1 MSDPRRSLMAP
12 IRFHLFGRL
21 QTRLTVLYAGL
32 FAAALLVV
40 SLAVFG
46 AVSSSASRAVRAEL
60 AAGSTVY
67 DRLWALRSQQ
77 LMDGAALLARDFGF
91 RAAFAT
97 GDAGTI
103 GSALI
108 NLKNRLGVDLAYVV
122 DTDGEIVAVG
132 GAAGKD
138 HAAAG
143 RRIAEAL
150 TDGERRGGIITID
163 GAPYQTVSTPIL
175 SPALVGWVVF
185 GVRLDQ
191 GEMSALENLSAIPL
205 NASVF
210 VREGDVWRTE
220 QTASAADLGRI
231 GRFLNGRGAGED
243 ATGEIALTGGEAI
256 ALAKSLPT
264 IDGRGDAV
272 LVLRYGKR
280 EAMAPYRA
288 LTAQMIG
295 VGLLGLLL
303 LVAGSWALARRL
315 TRPIAALD
323 DAARRLESGEDVE
336 VAAETGDE
344 VGRLATSFN
353 RMAQEIRARERRITH
368 LALHDADTDLP
379 NRIALE
385 RAVAETGAGQGVIAI
400 VAMGVDRFSQ
410 VRGAIGYGLAGQLVG
425 ELGRILGEAEP
436 TARVG
441 RLSSDSLGAVM
452 VLANEA
458 EALAAAARMRAAL
471 ERPIAVGDATVDVSL
486 TAGVALHGVHGDH
499 AAQLIDRASI
509 AIDQARGAGLAQ
521 AVFDPVLYGDPSCN
535 LSLMSEMIAGLSSG
549 AIDVHYQPK
558 LDLRRQRVTGVE
570 ALVRWTHPTR
580 GRLSPELFVGMAE
593 ETGHIRA
600 LTEFVLERALADQ
613 KRLAEAGHELA
624 VAINISGRLI
634 GDAAFGDHALAAVR
648 GRAGKVYFEITETV
662 VIQNEHTAFALLDA
676 LAAEGV
682 EVSIDDYGSGLS
694 SLAYLKR
701 LRAGELKID
710 RQFVTGMA
718 ESGRDALLVKSTIDL
733 AHSLGLQVTAEGVED
748 DKVIGLLAMMGC
760 DLAQGY
766 GVARPMPLGDL
777 MDFLARA
784 APAPQPLRSAS

>member
-1 MSDPRRSLMAP
+1 MAP
-12 IRFHLFGRL
+12 IKFHLFDRL

-40 SLAVFG
+40 SLAVSG
-46 AVSSSASRAVRAEL
+46 AVSSSAGRAVRAEL
-60 AAGSTVY
+60 TAGSTVY

-77 LMDGAALLARDFGF
+77 LMDGAGLLARDFGF

-103 GSALI
+103 SSALI

-122 DTDGEIVAVG
+122 DVDGRIVAVG
-132 GAAGKD
+132 GAPGKD
-138 HAAAG
+138 QAAAG

-150 TDGERRGGIITID
+150 VSGERTGGIIIID
-163 GAPYQTVSTPIL
+163 GAPYQAVSTPIL
-175 SPALVGWVVF
+175 SPTLVGWVVF

-191 GEMSALENLSAIPL
+191 REMNALQSLSAIPL
-205 NASVF
+205 DASVF
-210 VREGDVWRTE
+210 VREGGAWRTE
-220 QTASAADLGRI
+220 QKASTVDLHRI
-231 GRFLNGRGAGED
+231 DRFLDRRGSGGQT
-243 ATGEIALTGGEAI
+243 TGEIALSGGEVI
-256 ALAKSLPT
+256 ALAKSLPM
-264 IDGRGDAV
+264 IDGRDDAV
-272 LVLRYGKR
+272 LVLHYGKR
-280 EAMAPYRA
+280 EALAPYRA
-288 LTAQMIG
+288 LMAQMIA

-315 TRPIAALD
+315 TRPITALD
-323 DAARRLESGEDVE
+323 DAARRLQTGEDVE

-353 RMAQEIRARERRITH
+353 RMAHEIRARERRITH

-379 NRIALE
+379 NRVALE
-385 RAVAETGAGQGVIAI
+385 RAVSEADASEGVIVI
-400 VAMGVDRFSQ
+400 VAMAIDRFTQ
-410 VRGAIGYGLAGQLVG
+410 VRGAIGYGLAGQLIG
-425 ELGRILGEAEP
+425 ELGRILAQAEP
-436 TARVG
+436 AARVG
-441 RLSSDSLGAVM
+441 RMSGDSLGAVV
-452 VLANEA
+452 VLSSEA
-458 EALAAAARMRAAL
+458 DALATAARMRAVL

-486 TAGVALHGVHGDH
+486 TAGVALHGRHGDH

-509 AIDQARGAGLAQ
+509 AIDQARGAGASE

-535 LSLMSEMIAGLSSG
+535 LSLMSEMLAGLESG

-558 LDLRRQRVTGVE
+558 LDLRRRGVTGAE

-580 GRLSPELFVGMAE
+580 GRLAPDLFVGMAE

-600 LTEFVLERALADQ
+600 LTEFVLQRALADQ
-613 KRLAEAGHELA
+613 KRMAEAGHEIA
-624 VAINISGRLI
+624 VAVNISGRLL
-634 GDAAFGDHALAAVR
+634 GDAAFGEHALAAVR
-648 GRAGKVYFEITETV
+648 KRVGKVYFEITETV

-718 ESGRDALLVKSTIDL
+718 DSGRDALLVKSTIDL

-748 DKVIGLLAMMGC
+748 DKVIALLSMMGC
-760 DLAQGY
+760 DLAQGF

-777 MDFLARA
+777 LDFLGAC
-784 APAPQPLRSAS
+784 APMAQPERSAS

>member
-1 MSDPRRSLMAP
+1 MAP
-12 IRFHLFGRL
+12 IKFHLFDRL

-40 SLAVFG
+40 ALAVSG
-46 AVSSSASRAVRAEL
+46 AVSSSAGRAVRAEL
-60 AAGSTVY
+60 TAGGTVF
-67 DRLWALRSQQ
+67 DRLWAVRSQQ
-77 LMDGAALLARDFGF
+77 LMDGAGLLARDFGF

-97 GDAGTI
+97 GDANTI
-103 GSALI
+103 SSALV

-122 DTDGEIVAVG
+122 DIDGGVVAVG
-132 GAAGKD
+132 GEPGKD
-138 HAAAG
+138 QAAAG

-150 TDGERRGGIITID
+150 ISGERAGGIITID
-163 GAPYQTVSTPIL
+163 GAPYQAVSTPIL

-191 GEMSALENLSAIPL
+191 REMNALQSLSAIPL
-205 NASVF
+205 DASVF
-210 VREGDVWRTE
+210 VREDGAWRTE
-220 QTASAADLGRI
+220 RQAPPVDLGRI
-231 GRFLNGRGAGED
+231 NRFLDQRGSGGQT
-243 ATGEIALTGGEAI
+243 TGEIALSGGEVI
-256 ALAKSLPT
+256 ALAKSLPM
-264 IDGRGDAV
+264 IDGRDDAV
-272 LVLRYGKR
+272 LVLHYGKR
-280 EAMAPYRA
+280 EALAPYRT
-288 LTAQMIG
+288 LMAQMIA
-295 VGLLGLLL
+295 VGLLGLML

-315 TRPIAALD
+315 TRPITALD
-323 DAARRLESGEDVE
+323 DAARRLQTGEDVE

-368 LALHDADTDLP
+368 LALHDAETDLP
-379 NRIALE
+379 NRAALE
-385 RAVAETGAGQGVIAI
+385 RAVSEPGAQAGVIVI
-400 VAMGVDRFSQ
+400 VAMAIDRFTQ
-410 VRGAIGYGLAGQLVG
+410 VRGAIGYGLAGRLVG
-425 ELGRILGEAEP
+425 ELGRILAQAEP
-436 TARVG
+436 AARVG
-441 RLSSDSLGAVM
+441 RLSSDSLGAVIL
-452 VLANEA
+452 LAGETD
-458 EALAAAARMRAAL
+458 ALATATRMRAVL

-509 AIDQARGAGLAQ
+509 AIDQARGAGASE
-521 AVFDPVLYGDPSCN
+521 AVFDPALYGDPSCN
-535 LSLMSEMIAGLSSG
+535 LSLMSEMLAGLESG

-558 LDLRRQRVTGVE
+558 LDLRRRGVTGAE

-580 GRLSPELFVGMAE
+580 GRLAPDLFVGMAE

-600 LTEFVLERALADQ
+600 LTEFVLQRALADQ
-613 KRLAEAGHELA
+613 RRMAEAGHEIA
-624 VAINISGRLI
+624 VAVNISGRLL
-634 GDAAFGDHALAAVR
+634 GDAAFGAHALTAVR
-648 GRAGKVYFEITETV
+648 ERVGKIYFEITETV

-718 ESGRDALLVKSTIDL
+718 DNGRDALLVKSTIDL

-748 DKVIGLLAMMGC
+748 DKVIALLSMMGC
-760 DLAQGY
+760 DLAQGF

-777 MDFLARA
+777 LDFLGASGPLA
-784 APAPQPLRSAS
+784 QPERNAS